1 MNIAVCDDNPK
12 IVGQIE
18 KLLFAFF
25 ENDPNQFNYE
35 AFLSGESLLDHLK
48 KEADVFQIYLLDV
61 EMEALDGFEVARF
74 IREKDQEA
82 IIIFITSH
90 VEWMP
95 EAFEVNAFHYLI
107 KPIDELKVKQVL
119 TKALEQLSLRKMIL
133 QFTIQKKV
141 YTVYLGD
148 VEYFESM
155 KRKMILHLKN
165 GDEHEYYGT
174 MKEVID
180 KVSPQ
185 LFTQIH
191 HSFVINM
198 DHVQTKSGETI
209 VMQSGREIAITKKF
223 HKSFQSS
230 YRNYVMMRTKI

>member
-1 MNIAVCDDNPK
+1 MNIAICDDNPK
-12 IVGQIE
+12 IIDQIE
-18 KLLFAFF
+18 TLLISFF
-25 ENDPNQFNYE
+25 EHDLNQFNYE
-35 AFLSGESLLDHLK
+35 AFLSGESLVDHLT
-48 KEADVFQIYLLDV
+48 KEESSFQIYLLDV
-61 EMEALDGFEVARF
+61 EMKSLDGFEVARF
-74 IREKDQEA
+74 IREKDQQA

-119 TKALEQLSLRKMIL
+119 TKAMEQLSLRKMIL

-141 YTVYLGD
+141 YTVYLGE

-155 KRKMILHLKN
+155 KRKMIIHLKN
-165 GDEHEYYGT
+165 GEEYEYYGT

-180 KVSPQ
+180 KVSTQ

-198 DHVQTKSGETI
+198 DYVQMKSGETI
-209 VMQSGREIAITKKF
+209 VLQSGREIAITKKF
-223 HKSFQSS
+223 HQSFQSA
-230 YRNYVMMRTKI
+230 YRKYVLMRTKA

>member
-1 MNIAVCDDNPK
+1 MNIAICDDNPK
-12 IVGQIE
+12 IIGQIE
-18 KLLFAFF
+18 ILLLSFF
-25 ENDPNQFNYE
+25 EHDLNQFNYE
-35 AFLSGESLLDHLK
+35 AFLSGESLVDHLT
-48 KEADVFQIYLLDV
+48 KEESSFQIYLLDV
-61 EMEALDGFEVARF
+61 EMKSLDGFEVARF
-74 IREKDQEA
+74 IREKDQQA

-119 TKALEQLSLRKMIL
+119 TKAMEQLSLRKMIL

-141 YTVYLGD
+141 YTVYLGE

-155 KRKMILHLKN
+155 KRKMIIHLKN
-165 GDEHEYYGT
+165 GEEYEYYGT

-180 KVSPQ
+180 KVSTQ

-198 DHVQTKSGETI
+198 DYVQMKSGETI
-209 VMQSGREIAITKKF
+209 ALQSGREIAITKKF
-223 HKSFQSS
+223 HQSFQSA
-230 YRNYVMMRTKI
+230 YRKYVLMRTKA

>member
-119 TKALEQLSLRKMIL
+119 TKAMEQLSLRKMIL
-133 QFTIQKKV
+133 QFMIQKKV

-155 KRKMILHLKN
+155 KRKMILHLRN

-223 HKSFQSS
+223 HKSFQIA

>member
-1 MNIAVCDDNPK
+1 MNIAICDDNPK
-12 IVGQIE
+12 MIGQIE
-18 KLLFAFF
+18 TLLLSFF
-25 ENDPNQFNYE
+25 ENDPNQFSYE
-35 AFLSGESLLDHLK
+35 AFLSGESLVDHLN
-48 KEADVFQIYLLDV
+48 KEEAVFQIYLLDV
-61 EMEALDGFEVARF
+61 EMKSLDGFEVARF
-74 IREKDQEA
+74 IREKDQQA

-107 KPIDELKVKQVL
+107 KPIDEVKVKQVL
-119 TKALEQLSLRKMIL
+119 TKAMEQLSLRKMIL

-141 YTVYLGD
+141 YTVYLGQ

-155 KRKMILHLKN
+155 KRKMIIHLKN
-165 GDEHEYYGT
+165 GVEHEYYGT

-191 HSFVINM
+191 NSFVVNM
-198 DHVQTKSGETI
+198 DYVQMKSGETI
-209 VMQSGREIAITKKF
+209 VMQSGREITITKKF
-223 HKSFQSS
+223 QQSFQRA
-230 YRNYVMMRTKI
+230 YRNYVLMRTKA

>member
-1 MNIAVCDDNPK
+1 MNIAICDDNPK
-12 IVGQIE
+12 IIGQIE
-18 KLLFAFF
+18 TLLISFF
-25 ENDPNQFNYE
+25 EHDLNQFNYE
-35 AFLSGESLLDHLK
+35 AFLSGESLVDHLT
-48 KEADVFQIYLLDV
+48 KEESSFQIYLLDV
-61 EMEALDGFEVARF
+61 EMKSLDGFEVARF
-74 IREKDQEA
+74 IREKDQQA

-119 TKALEQLSLRKMIL
+119 TKAMEQLSLRKMIL

-141 YTVYLGD
+141 YTVYLGE

-155 KRKMILHLKN
+155 KRKMIIHLKN
-165 GDEHEYYGT
+165 GEEYEYYGT

-180 KVSPQ
+180 KVSTQ

-198 DHVQTKSGETI
+198 DYVQMKSGETI
-209 VMQSGREIAITKKF
+209 VLQSGREIAITKKF
-223 HKSFQSS
+223 HQSFQSA
-230 YRNYVMMRTKI
+230 YRKYVLMRTKA

>member
-1 MNIAVCDDNPK
+1 MNIAICDDNPK
-12 IVGQIE
+12 IIGQIE
-18 KLLFAFF
+18 TLLLSFF
-25 ENDPNQFNYE
+25 EHDLNQFNYE
-35 AFLSGESLLDHLK
+35 AFLSGESLVDHLT
-48 KEADVFQIYLLDV
+48 KEESSFQIYLLDV
-61 EMEALDGFEVARF
+61 EMKSLDGFEVARF
-74 IREKDQEA
+74 IRERDQQA

-119 TKALEQLSLRKMIL
+119 TKAMEQLSLRKMIL

-141 YTVYLGD
+141 YTVYLGE

-155 KRKMILHLKN
+155 KRKMIIHLKN
-165 GDEHEYYGT
+165 GEEYEYYGT

-180 KVSPQ
+180 KVSTQ
-185 LFTQIH
+185 LFTQVH

-198 DHVQTKSGETI
+198 DYVQMKSGETI
-209 VMQSGREIAITKKF
+209 VLQSGREIAITKKF
-223 HKSFQSS
+223 HQSFQSA
-230 YRNYVMMRTKI
+230 YRKYVLMRTKA

>member
-119 TKALEQLSLRKMIL
+119 TKAMEQLSLRKMIL

-198 DHVQTKSGETI
+198 DYVQTKSGETI
-209 VMQSGREIAITKKF
+209 VMQSGREIVITKKF

>member
-1 MNIAVCDDNPK
+1 MNIAICDDNPK
-12 IVGQIE
+12 IIGQIE
-18 KLLFAFF
+18 TLLLSFF
-25 ENDPNQFNYE
+25 EHDLNQFNYE
-35 AFLSGESLLDHLK
+35 AFLSGESLVDHLA
-48 KEADVFQIYLLDV
+48 KEKSSFQIYLLDV
-61 EMEALDGFEVARF
+61 EMKSLDGFEVARF
-74 IREKDQEA
+74 IRERDQQA

-119 TKALEQLSLRKMIL
+119 AKAMEQLSLRKMIL

-141 YTVYLGD
+141 YTVYLGE

-155 KRKMILHLKN
+155 KRKMIIHLKN
-165 GDEHEYYGT
+165 GEEYEYYGT

-180 KVSPQ
+180 KVSTQ

-198 DHVQTKSGETI
+198 DYVQMKSGETI
-209 VMQSGREIAITKKF
+209 VLQSGREIAITKKF
-223 HKSFQSS
+223 HQSFQSA
-230 YRNYVMMRTKI
+230 YRKYVLMRTKP

>member
-1 MNIAVCDDNPK
+1 MNIAICDDNPK
-12 IVGQIE
+12 IIGQIE
-18 KLLFAFF
+18 TLLLSFF
-25 ENDPNQFNYE
+25 EHDLNQFNYE
-35 AFLSGESLLDHLK
+35 AFLSGESLVDHLT
-48 KEADVFQIYLLDV
+48 KEKGTFQIYLLDV
-61 EMEALDGFEVARF
+61 EMKSLDGFEVARF
-74 IREKDQEA
+74 IRERDQQA

-119 TKALEQLSLRKMIL
+119 AKAMEQLSLRKMIL

-141 YTVYLGD
+141 YTVYLGE

-155 KRKMILHLKN
+155 KRKMIIHLKN
-165 GDEHEYYGT
+165 GEEYEYYGT

-180 KVSPQ
+180 KVSTQ

-198 DHVQTKSGETI
+198 DYVQMKSGETI
-209 VMQSGREIAITKKF
+209 VLQSGREIAITKKF
-223 HKSFQSS
+223 HQSFQSA
-230 YRNYVMMRTKI
+230 YRKYVLMRTKA

>member
-1 MNIAVCDDNPK
+1 MNIAICDDNPK
-12 IVGQIE
+12 MVGQIE
-18 KLLFAFF
+18 NLLLSFF
-25 ENDPNQFNYE
+25 ENVPNQFNYE
-35 AFLSGESLLDHLK
+35 AFLSGESLVEHLTNS
-48 KEADVFQIYLLDV
+48 ASSFQIYLLDV
-61 EMEALDGFEVARF
+61 EMKSLDGFDVARA
-74 IREKDQEA
+74 IREKDQQA

-90 VEWMP
+90 VELMP

-107 KPIDELKVKQVL
+107 KPVNEIKVKQVL
-119 TKALEQLSLRKMIL
+119 TKALEQLTLRKMIL

-141 YTVYLGD
+141 HTVYLGE

-155 KRKMILHLKN
+155 KRKMIIHLKS
-165 GDEHEYYGT
+165 GEEYEYYGT

-191 HSFVINM
+191 NSFVINM
-198 DHVQTKSGETI
+198 DYVQVKSGETI

-223 HKSFQSS
+223 HQNFQCA
-230 YRNYVMMRTKI
+230 YRNYVLMRTK

>member
-1 MNIAVCDDNPK
+1 MNIAICDDNPK
-12 IVGQIE
+12 MVGQIE
-18 KLLFAFF
+18 KLLLSFF

-35 AFLSGESLLDHLK
+35 AFLSGESLVEHLTNS
-48 KEADVFQIYLLDV
+48 ASSFQIYLLDV
-61 EMEALDGFEVARF
+61 EMKSLDGFDVARA
-74 IREKDQEA
+74 IREKDQQA

-90 VEWMP
+90 VELMP

-107 KPIDELKVKQVL
+107 KPVDEIKVKQVL
-119 TKALEQLSLRKMIL
+119 TKALEQLTLRKMIL

-141 YTVYLGD
+141 HTVYLGE

-155 KRKMILHLKN
+155 KRKMIIHLKS
-165 GDEHEYYGT
+165 GEEYEYYGT

-191 HSFVINM
+191 NSFVINM
-198 DHVQTKSGETI
+198 DYVQVKSGETI

-223 HKSFQSS
+223 NQTFQRA
-230 YRNYVMMRTKI
+230 YRNYVLMRTK

>member
-1 MNIAVCDDNPK
+1 MNIATCDDNPK
-12 IVGQIE
+12 MIGQIE
-18 KLLFAFF
+18 NLLLSFF

-35 AFLSGESLLDHLK
+35 AFLSGESLVEHLTNS
-48 KEADVFQIYLLDV
+48 VSSFQIYLLDV
-61 EMEALDGFEVARF
+61 EMKSLDGFDVARA
-74 IREKDQEA
+74 IREKDQQA

-90 VEWMP
+90 VELMP

-107 KPIDELKVKQVL
+107 KPVDEIKVKQVL
-119 TKALEQLSLRKMIL
+119 TKALEQLTLRKMIL

-141 YTVYLGD
+141 HTVYLGE

-155 KRKMILHLKN
+155 KRKMIIHLKS
-165 GDEHEYYGT
+165 GEEYEYYGT

-191 HSFVINM
+191 NSFVINM
-198 DHVQTKSGETI
+198 DYVQVKSGETI

-223 HKSFQSS
+223 NQTFQRA
-230 YRNYVMMRTKI
+230 YRNYVLMRTK

>member
-61 EMEALDGFEVARF
+61 EMEVLDGFEVARS

-119 TKALEQLSLRKMIL
+119 TKAMEQLSLRKMIL

-141 YTVYLGD
+141 HTVYLGD

-155 KRKMILHLKN
+155 KRKMILHVKN

-198 DHVQTKSGETI
+198 DYVQTKSGETI

-223 HKSFQSS
+223 HKSFQSA

>member
-1 MNIAVCDDNPK
+1 MNIAICDDNPK
-12 IVGQIE
+12 IIGQIE
-18 KLLFAFF
+18 TLLLSFF
-25 ENDPNQFNYE
+25 EHDLNQFNYE
-35 AFLSGESLLDHLK
+35 AFLSGESLVDHLT
-48 KEADVFQIYLLDV
+48 KEESSFQIYLLDV
-61 EMEALDGFEVARF
+61 EMKSLDGFEVARF
-74 IREKDQEA
+74 IREKDQQA

-119 TKALEQLSLRKMIL
+119 TKAMEQLSLRKMIL

-141 YTVYLGD
+141 YTVYLGE

-155 KRKMILHLKN
+155 KRKMIIHLKN
-165 GDEHEYYGT
+165 GEEYEYYGT

-180 KVSPQ
+180 KVSTQ

-198 DHVQTKSGETI
+198 DYVQMKSGETI
-209 VMQSGREIAITKKF
+209 VLQSGREIAITKKF
-223 HKSFQSS
+223 HQSFQSA
-230 YRNYVMMRTKI
+230 YRKYVLMRTKA

>member
-1 MNIAVCDDNPK
+1 MNIAICDDNPK
-12 IVGQIE
+12 IIGQIE
-18 KLLFAFF
+18 ILLLSFF
-25 ENDPNQFNYE
+25 EHDLNQFNYE
-35 AFLSGESLLDHLK
+35 AFLSGESLVDHLT
-48 KEADVFQIYLLDV
+48 KEESSFQIYLLDV
-61 EMEALDGFEVARF
+61 EMKSLDGFEVARF
-74 IREKDQEA
+74 IREKDQQA

-119 TKALEQLSLRKMIL
+119 TKAMEQLSLRKMIL

-141 YTVYLGD
+141 YTVYLGE

-155 KRKMILHLKN
+155 KRKMIIHLKN
-165 GDEHEYYGT
+165 GEEYEYYGT

-180 KVSPQ
+180 KVSTQ

-198 DHVQTKSGETI
+198 DYVQMKSGETI
-209 VMQSGREIAITKKF
+209 VLQSGREIAITKKF
-223 HKSFQSS
+223 HQSFQSA
-230 YRNYVMMRTKI
+230 YRKYVLMRTKA

>member
-1 MNIAVCDDNPK
+1 MNIAICDDNPK
-12 IVGQIE
+12 IIGQIE
-18 KLLFAFF
+18 TLLLSFF
-25 ENDPNQFNYE
+25 EHDLNQFNYE
-35 AFLSGESLLDHLK
+35 AFLSGESLVDHLT
-48 KEADVFQIYLLDV
+48 KEESSFQIYLLDV
-61 EMEALDGFEVARF
+61 EMKSLDGFEVARF
-74 IREKDQEA
+74 IRERDQQA

-119 TKALEQLSLRKMIL
+119 TKAMEQLSLRKMIL

-141 YTVYLGD
+141 YTVYLGE

-155 KRKMILHLKN
+155 KRKMIIHLKN
-165 GDEHEYYGT
+165 GEEYEYYGT

-180 KVSPQ
+180 KVSTQ

-198 DHVQTKSGETI
+198 DYVQMKSGETI
-209 VMQSGREIAITKKF
+209 VLQSGREIAITKKF
-223 HKSFQSS
+223 HQSFQSA
-230 YRNYVMMRTKI
+230 YRKYVLMRTKA

>member
-61 EMEALDGFEVARF
+61 EMEVLDGFEVARF

-119 TKALEQLSLRKMIL
+119 TKAMEQLSLRKMIL

-141 YTVYLGD
+141 HTVYLGN

-155 KRKMILHLKN
+155 KRKIILHLKN

-198 DHVQTKSGETI
+198 DYVQTKSGETI

-223 HKSFQSS
+223 HKSFQSA